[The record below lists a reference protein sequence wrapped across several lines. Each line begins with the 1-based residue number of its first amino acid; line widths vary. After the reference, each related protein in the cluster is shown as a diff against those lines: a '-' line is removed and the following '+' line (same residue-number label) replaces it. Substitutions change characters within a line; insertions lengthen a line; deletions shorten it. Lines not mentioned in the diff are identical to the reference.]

1 MTRTARDGA
10 TGYGAAGYGAAGYG
24 AAARP
29 DGTTPRRSPA
39 TRRDVL
45 RLTGAA
51 LAGAAGLGAVSASA
65 GCEFRAGERAG
76 ERAGGRGE
84 PGPPDALVVELAGGK
99 LAVVQAA
106 TGRLLVQ
113 PAPAVISGDGR
124 RLVRAEQSAGT
135 TRLTAHRLPDGAP
148 VSAGTL
154 TGALA
159 VRATSPEGGLV
170 ALADDAGPGHTPYR
184 PGPRERT
191 TIVIADGAG
200 QRRRLELPGN
210 LEPEAFD
217 AAEQALFVLDH
228 LPPTAPDR
236 YRVRVVD
243 IASGRVEPLL
253 TRVKAVVPEGTEEE
267 MRGEG
272 RQAVYD
278 PVRKRLFTLY
288 THQPDHVHTR
298 DRIAAANGAG
308 DEGGDG
314 AAGARED
321 APHVHAFVHTLDLTE
336 RWAFCVDLP
345 APYGEQPAAGHT
357 IALSPDGT
365 RLHVADTGSG
375 ALATIDPE
383 GLTVLESFRF
393 DPPTG
398 GTGAGGAAPGD
409 AAPAAS
415 TAHADGMVLV
425 GAGREVVGLAGY
437 TRGRAPRW
445 STAAEV
451 RGLAAPPSGDRLY
464 VGQPDAVLRVEPGS
478 WAIRQRID
486 VPGLVAVR
494 RVVPVG

>member
-1 MTRTARDGA
+1 MTTTERDDAPGCAPA
-10 TGYGAAGYGAAGYG
+10 TPPGS
-24 AAARP
+24 
-29 DGTTPRRSPA
+29 TTPGRSPA

-45 RLTGAA
+45 RLAGAA
-51 LAGAAGLGAVSASA
+51 LAGATGVGAISASA
-65 GCEFRAGERAG
+65 GCQFRAGERA
-76 ERAGGRGE
+76 AGRGV
-84 PGPPDALVVELAGGK
+84 PGPPDALVVELTGGR
-99 LAVVQAA
+99 LAVVEAA
-106 TGRLLVQ
+106 TGQLLVQ
-113 PAPAVISGDGR
+113 PAPAVLSGDGR

-135 TRLTAHRLPDGAP
+135 TRLTAHRLPAGTA

-159 VRATSPEGGLV
+159 VRATSPDGDLV
-170 ALADDAGPGHTPYR
+170 ALADDTGPDHTPYR
-184 PGPRERT
+184 PGPRART
-191 TIVIADGAG
+191 TIVIANGAG

-217 AAEQALFVLDH
+217 AARQALFVLDH

-253 TRVKAVVPEGTEEE
+253 TRVKAVVPEGVEEE

-298 DRIAAANGAG
+298 DRVAATNGAG
-308 DEGGDG
+308 DGDEAGDG

-345 APYGEQPAAGHT
+345 APYGELSAVGHT

-398 GTGAGGAAPGD
+398 GTGAAGAAPVD

-437 TRGRAPRW
+437 TRGNDPRW
-445 STAAEV
+445 STPAEV
-451 RGLAAPPSGDRLY
+451 RGLAAPSSGDRLY
-464 VGQPDAVLRVEPGS
+464 VGQPDAVLRVEPRS

-494 RVVPVG
+494 RVVPAG